1 MIGKTIT
8 HYQITSHLG
17 KVGMGEIYRVKDHK
31 LSRDVSIKIL
41 SAHRS
46 TNPRDCGIVY
56 VSLHLKKGRR
66 RPVSRKLIVVPLLMI
81 VLGTASI
88 VFGQAAAST
97 AALKGL
103 VTDPKGAP
111 VPEATVTVLDASK
124 GTTRTAITNNVGQY
138 QVPLLPPGIYKVKVD
153 LQGFAPQVKYIR
165 ITVGQVVVFDFQLAI
180 EMIEQTIEV
189 TAHAPLIE
197 IERVQQSNTI
207 EEQFIRNLPIDRRD
221 YLTFSLLAP
230 SIVDS
235 DALADDADFRLA
247 QAPQSGLSFYGN
259 NGRGNNI
266 TVDGSEANSRSSG
279 VRPTL
284 SQEAVQEFQI
294 NRSNYSAEFG
304 AASGGVI
311 NIVSKSGD
319 NKIRGSIFG
328 FFRHDSLDAAD
339 PFAVDLVNDR
349 LTRIDPTSNRQQ
361 YGGTFSFP
369 LKRNRSFIFGAFE
382 KLNRDESASVP
393 VLTDY
398 SIFQLTASQTTILD
412 RLAADTSTTPISCIP
427 SIPTAA
433 MLPPT
438 ACAQALRNALATP
451 QSTVDLFR
459 RNSGVFPFTANI
471 TMFSVRLDHQINSNN
486 QLAFRYNYTNG
497 NEQNQKVRALV
508 GFSRG
513 NLSRRFDSTF
523 MASWTH
529 MINPQLVNE
538 VHAQWAYNS
547 YKVMPN
553 DPIGPELNI
562 FGFGFFNRDMT
573 LPNFALQRRY
583 EVIDNV
589 SYSRGTHSLKFG
601 GRFLIDHGSTEAHA
615 FFPGQFNF
623 GELPGSLLSP
633 QFATTKLTSL
643 QAFNLGSPQS
653 YIQGF
658 GDPVVALTLAFAGIY
673 WQDSWKVRPT
683 FTVNYGL
690 RYELDKHTDPMPL
703 DANNFAP
710 RIGFAWDPFNDRKT
724 AIRGGYGIFYSPI
737 NGAIDYMVNALNALG
752 PNNFRQIA
760 VIFAPLTGV
769 PGITNPITGRSLT
782 SPDIFQTLRAQEVIG
797 VPAPTRTITQED
809 LRQFGVTITHEGPIP
824 PLTVLFDISEDYVNA
839 YSQQASLGF
848 EREIASQWAL
858 SVNYIFSHTQK
869 ITRPRNQNPLAT
881 APIGPLGIR
890 QWNVPPCMTN
900 PTSCFARP
908 LILQDNI
915 TESTAR
921 AFYHGFILE
930 VNKRLSHHFSLS
942 GSYTLSKAID
952 DVTDFNGEFKAMDQ
966 TNLRAERSLSSFD
979 QRHKLVIYG
988 VLESPWRDGSGSHPL
1003 ARVFADF
1010 VITPMLRGNSSR
1022 PFNLLVGSDINGDR
1036 HPNSDRPPFAGRNT
1050 GRGPSFWA
1058 FDVRVARWIELWSE
1072 KGSIELMFEAFN
1084 LFNRLNYASIN
1095 NTVGVIPPPFNLTG
1109 RWDRQPSEPLGFT
1122 SVFSP
1127 RRIQLGFRLSF

>member
-1 MIGKTIT
+1 M
-8 HYQITSHLG
+8 
-17 KVGMGEIYRVKDHK
+17 
-31 LSRDVSIKIL
+31 
-41 SAHRS
+41 
-46 TNPRDCGIVY
+46 
-56 VSLHLKKGRR
+56 
-66 RPVSRKLIVVPLLMI
+66 SRKLIFVPLLMMI
-81 VLGTASI
+81 LGTASV

-97 AALKGL
+97 AALRGL
-103 VTDPKGAP
+103 IADPKWAL
-111 VPEATVTVLDASK
+111 VPGATVTIVDTAK
-124 GTTRTAITNNVGQY
+124 GTTRTVITNNVGQY
-138 QVPLLPPGIYKVKVD
+138 QVLLLPLGIYEVKVD
-153 LQGFAPQVKYIR
+153 LQGFAQQVKYIR
-165 ITVGQVVVFDFQLAI
+165 VTVGQVAVLDFQLAI
-180 EMIEQTIEV
+180 ATTEEIIEV
-189 TAHAPLIE
+189 IADTPLIE
-197 IERVQQSNTI
+197 RERVQQSNTI
-207 EEQFIRNLPIDRRD
+207 EEQYIRNLPIDRRD
-221 YLTFSLLAP
+221 YLTLSLLAP
-230 SIVDS
+230 GIVDS
-235 DALADDADFRLA
+235 NALADDADLRLA
-247 QAPQSGLSFYGN
+247 QAPQSGLSFYGS
-259 NGRGNNI
+259 NGRGNNV

-319 NKIRGSIFG
+319 NQIRGSIFG

-339 PFAVDLVNDR
+339 PFAVDLVNDH
-349 LTRIDPTSNRQQ
+349 LTRIDPPSKRQQ
-361 YGGTFSFP
+361 YGGTLSFP
-369 LKRNRSFIFGAFE
+369 LKRNRNFIFGTFE

-398 SIFQLTASQTTILD
+398 SIFELTVPQTTILE
-412 RLAADTSTTPISCIP
+412 RLAADNSTFPISCIA
-427 SIPTAA
+427 SVPTAA
-433 MLPPT
+433 ILPPA
-438 ACAQALRNALATP
+438 ACAQALRNVLATP

-471 TMFSVRLDHQINSNN
+471 TMFSVRLDHQINNNN
-486 QLAFRYNYTNG
+486 QLALRYNYTNG
-497 NEQNQKVRALV
+497 SEQNQKVLALV

-547 YKVMPN
+547 YKVIPN
-553 DPIGPELNI
+553 DSIGPGLNI

-583 EVIDNV
+583 EVIDNMN
-589 SYSRGTHSLKFG
+589 YSRGAHSFKFG
-601 GRFLIDHGSTEAHA
+601 GRFLIDNGSTEAHA
-615 FFPGQFNF
+615 FFPGQFNY
-623 GELPGSLLSP
+623 GELSGSLLSP
-633 QFATTKLTSL
+633 HFATTKLTSL

-658 GDPVVALTLAFAGIY
+658 GDPVVALTLPFAGVY
-673 WQDSWKVRPT
+673 WQDSWKVRPA

-690 RYELDKHTDPMPL
+690 RYEMDKHKNPLPL

-710 RIGFAWDPFNDRKT
+710 RIGFAWDPLNDKRT

-737 NGAIDYMVNALNALG
+737 NGAIDYTVNALNALE
-752 PNNFRQIA
+752 PNSFRQIA

-769 PGITNPITGRSLT
+769 PGIINPMTGRWLT
-782 SPDIFQTLRAQEVIG
+782 SSDIFQTLRAQGVIG
-797 VPAPTRTITQED
+797 LPAPTRMITQED
-809 LRQFGVTITHEGPIP
+809 LRQFGVTITHEDPIP
-824 PLTVLFDISEDYVNA
+824 PLTVLFDISDDYVNT
-839 YSQQASLGF
+839 YSRQASLGV

-869 ITRPRNQNPLAT
+869 ITRPRNKNPLAT

-890 QWNVPPCMTN
+890 QWNVPPCTTN
-900 PTSCFARP
+900 PAACFAKP

-952 DVTDFNGEFKAMDQ
+952 EVTDFNGGFVAMDQ

-979 QRHKLVIYG
+979 QRHKLVVYG
-988 VLESPWRDGSGSHPL
+988 VLESPWRDGSGNHPL

-1010 VITPMLRGNSSR
+1010 VVTPLLRGNSGR
-1022 PFNLLVGSDINGDR
+1022 PFNLLAGADINGDR
-1036 HPNSDRPPFAGRNT
+1036 NPNGDRPPFAGRNT
-1050 GRGPSFWA
+1050 GQGPNFWA
-1058 FDVRVARWIELWSE
+1058 FDVRVDR
-1072 KGSIELMFEAFN
+1072 GVVREAF
-1084 LFNRLNYASIN
+1084 
-1095 NTVGVIPPPFNLTG
+1095 
-1109 RWDRQPSEPLGFT
+1109 D
-1122 SVFSP
+1122 
-1127 RRIQLGFRLSF
+1127 